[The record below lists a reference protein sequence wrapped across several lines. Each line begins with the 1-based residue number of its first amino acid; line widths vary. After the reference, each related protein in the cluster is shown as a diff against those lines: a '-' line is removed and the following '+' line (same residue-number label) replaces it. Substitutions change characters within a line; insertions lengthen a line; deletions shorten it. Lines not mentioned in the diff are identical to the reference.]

1 MAVRVL
7 IAAGGTAG
15 HVAPALAVA
24 DVLRERG
31 CEVVFAGTAD
41 RAEGRMVPARGYPL
55 ETFRVTGFER
65 RVSPQLARSVGIAAL
80 APAACGRILRRIR
93 PHVVLGGGGYVAG
106 PMVAAAAALR
116 IPTVLTETD
125 GRVGLANRLAGPL
138 ARRVLLAVPIAGLE
152 GARYRV
158 VGRPV
163 DPAFFTVTR
172 DEARAAYGIAGDEQ
186 VVAVF
191 GGSLG
196 AGRLNT
202 AVTEAYGEEDP
213 AAPLVLHVTGRG
225 KLEGTQPHDRLRVF
239 EYCDSMPQLLH
250 AADLVV
256 CRAGGIGVGGGRGR
270 RAGDPR
276 ALVGRHGR
284 PPDGELPLLRG
295 RRRRGARRRAGRRAA
310 AVRGRRRCW
319 PTSRAGAGLAAAMR
333 DLARPD
339 AASDVAD
346 ELLALAGTRAA

>member
-225 KLEGTQPHDRLRVF
+225 KLAGTQPHDRLRVF

-256 CRAGGIGVGGGRGR
+256 CRAGGSVWEVAAAGVPAILVPWSGATGDHQTANSRYFV
-270 RAGDPR
+270 AG
-276 ALVGRHGR
+276 AVVV
-284 PPDGELPLLRG
+284 PDAELD
-295 RRRRGARRRAGRRAA
+295 GARLQSEVASLLADEPRR
-310 AVRGRRRCW
+310 
-319 PTSRAGAGLAAAMR
+319 AGLAAAMR

-346 ELLALAGTRAA
+346 ELLKLAGTRAA

>member
-1 MAVRVL
+1 MAVRIL

-31 CEVVFAGTAD
+31 AEVVFAGTAD
-41 RAEGRMVPARGYPL
+41 RAEATLVPARGYPL
-55 ETFRVTGFER
+55 ETFRVSGFER
-65 RVSPQLARSVGIAAL
+65 RVSAQLARSVAMAAL
-80 APAACGRILRRIR
+80 APAACGRILRRVR
-93 PHVVLGGGGYVAG
+93 PDVVLGGGGYVSG

-125 GRVGLANRLAGPL
+125 GRIGLANRLAGPL

-152 GARYRV
+152 GDRYRV

-172 DEARAAYGIAGDEQ
+172 GEARAAYGIADDER

-196 AGRLNT
+196 AGRLNA
-202 AVTEAYGEEDP
+202 AVAAAYGAEDP

-239 EYCDSMPQLLH
+239 EYCDSMPELLH

-256 CRAGGIGVGGGRGR
+256 CRAGGSVWEVAASGAPAILVPWADATGDHQTANATYFAAGAVVVPDAELDGARLRAEVG
-270 RAGDPR
+270 
-276 ALVGRHGR
+276 ALLA
-284 PPDGELPLLRG
+284 DE
-295 RRRRGARRRAGRRAA
+295 RRRA
-310 AVRGRRRCW
+310 
-319 PTSRAGAGLAAAMR
+319 TLAAAMR
-333 DLARPD
+333 ALARPA

-346 ELLALAGTRAA
+346 EVLALAAEAA

>member
-1 MAVRVL
+1 MAVRIL

-31 CEVVFAGTAD
+31 CDVVFAGTAG

-55 ETFRVTGFER
+55 ETFKVSGFER
-65 RVSPQLARSVGIAAL
+65 RVSAKLARSVGQAAL
-80 APAACGRILRRIR
+80 APAACAGILRRVR
-93 PHVVLGGGGYVAG
+93 PDVVLGGGGYVSG
-106 PMVAAAAALR
+106 PMVAAAAAMR

-138 ARRVLLAVPIAGLE
+138 VRRVLLAVPIDGLT
-152 GARYRV
+152 GDRYRV

-163 DPAFFTVTR
+163 DPAFFAVTR
-172 DEARAAYGIAGDEQ
+172 AEARAAYAIAGDEQ

-196 AGRLNT
+196 AGVLNG
-202 AVTEAYGEEDP
+202 AVADAYGEEDP
-213 AAPLVLHVTGRG
+213 TAPLVLQVTGRG
-225 KLEGTQPHDRLRVF
+225 KLAGAMPHDHLRVF

-256 CRAGGIGVGGGRGR
+256 CRAGGSVWEVAAAGIPAILVPWSGATGDHQVPNAQHFAAGAVVVPDAELDGPRL
-270 RAGDPR
+270 RAEVA
-276 ALVGRHGR
+276 ALLADE
-284 PPDGELPLLRG
+284 P
-295 RRRRGARRRAGRRAA
+295 RRAA
-310 AVRGRRRCW
+310 M
-319 PTSRAGAGLAAAMR
+319 AAAMR
-333 DLARPD
+333 ELARPD
-339 AASDVAD
+339 AASDIAD
-346 ELLALAGTRAA
+346 ELLALAG

>member
-1 MAVRVL
+1 
-7 IAAGGTAG
+7 
-15 HVAPALAVA
+15 LAVA

-31 CEVVFAGTAD
+31 AEVVFAGTAD
-41 RAEGRMVPARGYPL
+41 RAEATLVPARGYPL
-55 ETFRVTGFER
+55 ETFRVSGFER
-65 RVSPQLARSVGIAAL
+65 RVSPRLVRSVAIAAL
-80 APAACGRILRRIR
+80 APAACGRILRRVR
-93 PHVVLGGGGYVAG
+93 PDVVLGGGGYVSG

-125 GRVGLANRLAGPL
+125 GRIGLANRLAGPL
-138 ARRVLLAVPIAGLE
+138 ARRVLLAVPIAGLV
-152 GARYRV
+152 GDRYRV

-172 DEARAAYGIAGDEQ
+172 TDARAAYAIAADER

-202 AVTEAYGEEDP
+202 AVADAYGEEDP

-239 EYCDSMPQLLH
+239 EYCDSMPELLH

-256 CRAGGIGVGGGRGR
+256 CRAGGSVWEVAAAGAPAILVPWADATGDHQTANARYFGAGAVVVPDAELDGARLHAEVDALLADEAR
-270 RAGDPR
+270 RA
-276 ALVGRHGR
+276 
-284 PPDGELPLLRG
+284 
-295 RRRRGARRRAGRRAA
+295 
-310 AVRGRRRCW
+310 
-319 PTSRAGAGLAAAMR
+319 TLAAGMR
-333 DLARPD
+333 ALARPD

-346 ELLALAGTRAA
+346 EVLALAGKAA